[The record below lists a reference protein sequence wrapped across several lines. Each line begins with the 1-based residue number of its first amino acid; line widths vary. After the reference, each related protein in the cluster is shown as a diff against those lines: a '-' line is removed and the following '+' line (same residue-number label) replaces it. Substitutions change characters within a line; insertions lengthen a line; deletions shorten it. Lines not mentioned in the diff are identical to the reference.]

1 MRFAASANPRPSV
14 PLSRPAAASVH
25 EIRNG
30 TVKKMRGTVFH
41 GPHDVRVERVDDP
54 KLQTPTDALVRIT
67 RAGIC
72 GSDLHCYH
80 GAMPAV
86 PGFVLGHEG
95 VGVVEEVGAG
105 VDGLKKGDRV
115 VVSGLVACGRCFFC
129 RRGQP
134 SQCAESGSAVFGYG
148 SSSAGKLGWL
158 GGEQSEAVRV
168 PMADYTCYRLPDA
181 IDDDVAVFLADILPT
196 SFFGAINGNI
206 RPGDTVAIFGCGPVG
221 LCAVMSAKLF
231 GPAEV
236 IAVDSIPYRLELA
249 RKLGAFAV
257 DTENAQQTILDR
269 TDGRGADV
277 TIEAVGNDA
286 ALTAAIMSARG
297 GGTVSVIGVFAAP
310 SFNFPIGYA
319 FMRDL
324 KFSIGLVNI
333 NAHIPELARLIE
345 KGALDPRPLI
355 SHIMPLDD
363 AAKGYEIF
371 NARKDNV
378 MKVLLKP

>member
-1 MRFAASANPRPSV
+1 M
-14 PLSRPAAASVH
+14 
-25 EIRNG
+25 
-30 TVKKMRGTVFH
+30 KGTVFH

-54 KLQTPTDALVRIT
+54 ALQAPTDALVRIT

-72 GSDLHCYH
+72 GSDLHVYH
-80 GAMPAV
+80 GAIPAG

-105 VDGLKKGDRV
+105 IDRLKKGQRV
-115 VVSGLVACGRCFFC
+115 VVSALIACGRCFFC

-134 SQCAESGSAVFGYG
+134 SQCFESGSAIFGNG
-148 SSSAGKLGWL
+148 QFAAGKFGSV

-168 PMADYTCYRLPDA
+168 PMADYTCYPLPDA
-181 IDDDVAVFLADILPT
+181 IDDDAAVFLADILPT
-196 SFFGAINGNI
+196 SYFGAANGNI

-221 LCAVMSAKLF
+221 LCSVLSAKLF

-236 IAVDSIPYRLELA
+236 IAVDSVPYRLELA
-249 RKLGAFAV
+249 RKLGATPV
-257 DTENAQQTILDR
+257 NLEQAQQTILDH
-269 TDGRGADV
+269 TEGRGADV
-277 TIEAVGNDA
+277 SIEAVGNDA
-286 ALTAAIMSARG
+286 ALTAAIMAARG
-297 GGTVSVIGVFAAP
+297 GGTVSVIGVFVGP

-324 KFSIGLVNI
+324 TFRIGLANI

-345 KGALDPRPLI
+345 RGTLNPRPLI
-355 SHIMPLDD
+355 SHVMPLDD